1 MNMTASPPFLFL
13 RSHYCVQWDLPKC
26 KLMGPGFWRALREG
40 VHLGNIENI
49 QSCYDVEV
57 ANNIAHV
64 NLIPTVTIL
73 IFIITISHK
82 STSVRL
88 LPTI

>member
-1 MNMTASPPFLFL
+1 MHL
-13 RSHYCVQWDLPKC
+13 
-26 KLMGPGFWRALREG
+26 GG

-49 QSCYDVEV
+49 QSCYDVKI

-64 NLIPTVTIL
+64 NHLNRTIL
-73 IFIITISHK
+73 IFIIIISHK

-88 LPTI
+88 LPHYNGNTTDGLRATVHLQNKERASNQ